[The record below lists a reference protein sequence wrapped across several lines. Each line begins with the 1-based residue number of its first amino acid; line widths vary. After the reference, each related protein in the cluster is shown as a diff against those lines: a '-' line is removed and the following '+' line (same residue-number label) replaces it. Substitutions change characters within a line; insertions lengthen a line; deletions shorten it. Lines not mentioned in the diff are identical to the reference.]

1 MSIKGRDIIDFISR
15 HNLYDKE
22 VNVIINV
29 GDIYKV
35 SHLQPTSDVT
45 GKANGFEETS
55 SETAITVSLE
65 KGIKDIRNR
74 PI

>member
-15 HNLYDKE
+15 HNLYDKDM
-22 VNVIINV
+22 NVIINV

-45 GKANGFEETS
+45 GTANGFE
-55 SETAITVSLE
+55 
-65 KGIKDIRNR
+65 
-74 PI
+74 